1 MYKIQLETV
10 YIKYK
15 KWNKTL
21 LNVIID
27 WAQLKRELGGSSEE
41 VT

>member
-10 YIKYK
+10 DTKYK
-15 KWNKTL
+15 NWNKTL
-21 LNVIID
+21 VSSIID
-27 WAQLKRELGGSSEE
+27 WAQLKRELEGSSEE